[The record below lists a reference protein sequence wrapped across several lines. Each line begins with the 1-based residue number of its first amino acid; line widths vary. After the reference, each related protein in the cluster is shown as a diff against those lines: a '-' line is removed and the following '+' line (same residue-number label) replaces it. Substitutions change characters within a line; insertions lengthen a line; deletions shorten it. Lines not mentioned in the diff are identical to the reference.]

1 MPISRTPFLGVD
13 FDRLTM
19 NDVLDRLGRVTAQS
33 PYGYLVTPNVDHV
46 IRLNQAT
53 APATLA
59 SAYKG
64 ADYCLCDS
72 RVLRQIARL
81 QHIDLSV
88 VTGSDLTIRVL
99 NEIVRPGDRVAIVG
113 GDNALVQALSAH
125 YPDIFFVHNC
135 PPMGLAHSAA
145 ARDATARF
153 IATAGARFALIAVGS
168 PQQEMIAAQ
177 VRAFPDARG
186 MALCI
191 GASLDFI
198 VGRQRR
204 APRILQQLSLEW
216 AYRLSTQPRRMWR
229 RYLVDG
235 PRIFRLAA
243 RYRRSGSGH

>member
-1 MPISRTPFLGVD
+1 MPINRTAFLGVN

-19 NDVLDRLGRVTAQS
+19 NDVLDWLARVTAKS
-33 PYGYLVTPNVDHV
+33 PYAYLVTPNVDHI
-46 IRLNQAT
+46 IRLNHATSQDTLAT
-53 APATLA
+53 A
-59 SAYKG
+59 YEG

-88 VTGSDLTIRVL
+88 VPGSDLTVRVL
-99 NEIVRPGDRVAIVG
+99 DEIVRPGDRVAIVG
-113 GDNALVQALSAH
+113 GDNALVQALIVR
-125 YPDIFFVHNC
+125 YPHIAFLHNC

-145 ARDATARF
+145 AREETARF
-153 IATAGARFALIAVGS
+153 IATAEARFTLIAVGS

-177 VRAFPDARG
+177 VREFPNARG

-204 APRILQQLSLEW
+204 APRIMQQLSLEW

-243 RYRRSGSGH
+243 QYRRSGSVH